1 MLYSGLDKPE
11 RPRAVLSRK
20 QLKLT
25 YKSATFVRAGETVSR
40 PFLHT
45 LISAVRRGGRTRTA
59 PPGERIG
66 RRCRYHEYPA
76 SSLLKNYLEG
86 PGDQC
91 FTV

>member
-25 YKSATFVRAGETVSR
+25 YKNATFVRAGETVSR

-45 LISAVRRGGRTRTA
+45 LISAAR
-59 PPGERIG
+59 
-66 RRCRYHEYPA
+66 
-76 SSLLKNYLEG
+76 
-86 PGDQC
+86 
-91 FTV
+91 